1 MCDAYTAVALLE
13 NEDKGPRRIDIDR
26 ELVQLVTIVGGV
38 VIAVVALIVDGELG
52 YAMGTGVL
60 SLASGVMGYI
70 FGQQKG
76 GKNAEEVQ
84 EPRGG

>member
-52 YAMGTGVL
+52 YAMGTGIL

-84 EPRGG
+84 EPRSG

>member
-38 VIAVVALIVDGELG
+38 VIAVVSLVVDGELG
-52 YAMGTGVL
+52 YAMGTGIL
-60 SLASGVMGYI
+60 SLASGVLGYV
-70 FGQQKG
+70 FGQHG
-76 GKNAEEVQ
+76 GSNAEEVQ
-84 EPRGG
+84 E

>member
-1 MCDAYTAVALLE
+1 VCDIQTATALLVE
-13 NEDKGPRRIDIDR
+13 PRRKKRMDVDK

-52 YAMGTGVL
+52 YAMGTGIL

-76 GKNAEEVQ
+76 GSNAEEVQ
-84 EPRGG
+84 E

>member
-1 MCDAYTAVALLE
+1 MDV
-13 NEDKGPRRIDIDR
+13 DK

-52 YAMGTGVL
+52 YAMGTGIL

-76 GKNAEEVQ
+76 GSNAEEVQ
-84 EPRGG
+84 E

>member
-52 YAMGTGVL
+52 YAMGMGIL
-60 SLASGVMGYI
+60 SLGSGVMGYI

-84 EPRGG
+84 E

>member
-52 YAMGTGVL
+52 YAMGTGIL
-60 SLASGVMGYI
+60 SLASGVLGYV

-84 EPRGG
+84 E